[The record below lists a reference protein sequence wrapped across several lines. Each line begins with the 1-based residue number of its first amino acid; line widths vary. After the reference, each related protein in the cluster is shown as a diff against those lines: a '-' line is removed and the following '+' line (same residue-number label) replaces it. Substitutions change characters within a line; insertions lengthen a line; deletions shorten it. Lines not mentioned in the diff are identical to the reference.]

1 MQLALPHPHV
11 EAQRTVVVPL
21 ITLVL
26 GAGIAV
32 GLYSALDNPDT
43 VAAPAPVVQ
52 TRVVSIPQSNYPAYW
67 PNERPPAAA
76 AAANGHISTGP
87 NTMGAR
93 P

>member
-1 MQLALPHPHV
+1 MQLALPHPDV
-11 EAQRTVVVPL
+11 QTQRVVVPL
-21 ITLVL
+21 VTLVL
-26 GAGIAV
+26 GAGVAV

-43 VAAPAPVVQ
+43 IAAPAPQVQ

-67 PNERPPAAA
+67 PNERPTAAA
-76 AAANGHISTGP
+76 SATNGTISTGP